1 MLSQSTDAHFY
12 RTLAHFCLASPIR
25 FPEQHRRQGFRGVGQ
40 GGIGNTGEAVQ
51 GHTFSRGRGLLCT
64 GVAVQGHQVP
74 PGLVQQAAQQ
84 PLLPQGTPLGPA
96 GLQQLLT
103 QETQLSPERLCRA
116 AQRPQSPVD
125 GIDCPWGSGGRALQ
139 SSQCL
144 PNEVHQC
151 FLQRPA
157 SEARTI
163 NLPKQELQQGLCDL
177 GGLPQ
182 EIPEHRH
189 SFWAEPRGP
198 ALLPQVSIKHR
209 VHSVLC

>member
-12 RTLAHFCLASPIR
+12 RTLAHFCLASAIR
-25 FPEQHRRQGFRGVGQ
+25 FPEQQGRQGFRGVGQ
-40 GGIGNTGEAVQ
+40 GGLGNTEAAR
-51 GHTFSRGRGLLCT
+51 GHTFSRGRGLLCV
-64 GVAVQGHQVP
+64 GAAVLGHQVP

-84 PLLPQGTPLGPA
+84 LLLPQGAPLQPA

-103 QETQLSPERLCRA
+103 QETQLSPRRLCRA
-116 AQRPQSPVD
+116 AQRPQGPVD
-125 GIDCPWGSGGRALQ
+125 GIDCAWGRGGRAPQ
-139 SSQCL
+139 CSQCL
-144 PNEVHQC
+144 SNEVHQG

-157 SEARTI
+157 LEARTI

-182 EIPEHRH
+182 EIPEHRD

-209 VHSVLC
+209 VHSVVC